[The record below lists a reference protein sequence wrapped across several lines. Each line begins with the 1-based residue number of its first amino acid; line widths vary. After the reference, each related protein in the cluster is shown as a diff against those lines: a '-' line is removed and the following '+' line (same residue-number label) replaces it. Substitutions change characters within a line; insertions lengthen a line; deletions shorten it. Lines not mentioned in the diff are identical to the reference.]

1 MNYGQFGTPGFTA
14 LAETVDSEL
23 FWGGDASRILVL
35 TKPAVVSSAAVD
47 AGATP
52 TTQLRK
58 GLLLGKITATELHK
72 QWDPTATDG
81 SQELDAV
88 LPVELITLDGLGT
101 AKKNLIPA
109 VVVAP
114 LKASSLLI
122 LGAAFVGHIHEF
134 TARRRLHLM
143 GCILDDDVNGFK
155 AGVVQRSS
163 TKITDY
169 TVVAADNGTRFFA
182 DTANA
187 TFTLPAIKAGLS
199 FEFMRVSDHNL
210 VVTSAEGDNIIV
222 GNDLSAD
229 SITYSTASNKIGARI
244 RVSCEYVGATP
255 ALKWIAE
262 IVPAPFSTG
271 AFLTQTL
278 AT

>member
-1 MNYGQFGTPGFTA
+1 MNYGQFGTPGFTV

-35 TKPAVVSSAAVD
+35 TKPGMVSSATVD

-52 TTQLRK
+52 TWQIRK
-58 GLLLGKITATELHK
+58 GMLLGKITASDQHA
-72 QWDPTATDG
+72 QWNPLATDG
-81 SQELDAV
+81 SQELDGV
-88 LPVELITLDGLGT
+88 LQFELITQDGMGA
-101 AKKNLIPA
+101 AKRNAVPI

-114 LKASSLLI
+114 LKASSLI
-122 LGAAFVGHIHEF
+122 VLGSPLVGSIHEY
-134 TARRRLHLM
+134 TARRRLHQM
-143 GCILDDDVNGFK
+143 GCVLDDDVNGYR
-155 AGVVQRSS
+155 AGVVARSS

-187 TFTLPAIKAGLS
+187 NFTLPAIRAGLS

-229 SITYSTASNKIGARI
+229 SITYSTAANKIGARI

-255 ALKWIAE
+255 TLKWLAE
-262 IVPAPFSTG
+262 IVPVPFSTG

>member
-1 MNYGQFGTPGFTA
+1 MSYGPVGTPGFTV

-23 FWGGDASRILVL
+23 FWGGDASRIHVL
-35 TKPAVVSSAAVD
+35 TKPGVVSSATVD

-52 TTQLRK
+52 TWQIRK
-58 GLLLGKITATELHK
+58 GMLLGKITASDQHA
-72 QWDPTATDG
+72 QWNPLATDG
-81 SQELDAV
+81 SQELDGV
-88 LPVELITLDGLGT
+88 LQFELITQDGMGA
-101 AKKNLIPA
+101 AKRNAVPI

-114 LKASSLLI
+114 LKASSLI
-122 LGAAFVGHIHEF
+122 VLGSPLVGSIHEY
-134 TARRRLHLM
+134 TARRRLHQM
-143 GCILDDDVNGFK
+143 GCVLDDDVNGYR
-155 AGVVQRSS
+155 AGVVPRSQ
-163 TKITDY
+163 TRITDY
-169 TVVAADNGTRFFA
+169 TVLATDNGTRFFA

-187 TFTLPAIKAGLS
+187 NFTLPAIRAGLS

-255 ALKWIAE
+255 TLKWIAE
-262 IVPAPFSTG
+262 IVPVPFSTG

>member
-1 MNYGQFGTPGFTA
+1 MNYGQFGTPGFTV

-23 FWGGDASRILVL
+23 FWGGDASRIHVL
-35 TKPAVVSSAAVD
+35 TKPGVVSSATVD

-52 TTQLRK
+52 TWQIRK
-58 GLLLGKITATELHK
+58 GMLLGKITASDQHA
-72 QWDPTATDG
+72 QWNPLATDG
-81 SQELDAV
+81 SQELDGV
-88 LPVELITLDGLGT
+88 LQFELITQDGMGA
-101 AKKNLIPA
+101 AKRNAVPI

-114 LKASSLLI
+114 LKASSLI
-122 LGAAFVGHIHEF
+122 VLGSPLVGSIHEY
-134 TARRRLHLM
+134 TARRRLHQM
-143 GCILDDDVNGFK
+143 GCVLDDDVNGYR
-155 AGVVQRSS
+155 AGVVARSS
-163 TKITDY
+163 IKITDY

-187 TFTLPAIKAGLS
+187 NFTLPAIRAGLS

-255 ALKWIAE
+255 TLKWIAE
-262 IVPAPFSTG
+262 IVPVPFSTG

>member
-1 MNYGQFGTPGFTA
+1 MNYGQFGTPGFTV

-23 FWGGDASRILVL
+23 FWGGDASRIHVL
-35 TKPAVVSSAAVD
+35 TKPGVVSSATVD

-52 TTQLRK
+52 TWQIRK
-58 GLLLGKITATELHK
+58 GMLLGKITASDQHA
-72 QWDPTATDG
+72 QWNPLATDG
-81 SQELDAV
+81 SQELDGV
-88 LPVELITLDGLGT
+88 LQFELITQDGMGA
-101 AKKNLIPA
+101 AKRNAVPI

-114 LKASSLLI
+114 LKASSLI
-122 LGAAFVGHIHEF
+122 VLGSPLVGSIHEY
-134 TARRRLHLM
+134 TARRRLHQI
-143 GCILDDDVNGFK
+143 GCVLDDDVNGYR
-155 AGVVQRSS
+155 AGVVARSS

-187 TFTLPAIKAGLS
+187 NFTLPAIRAGLS

-255 ALKWIAE
+255 TLKWIAE
-262 IVPAPFSTG
+262 IVPVPFSTG

>member
-1 MNYGQFGTPGFTA
+1 MNYGQFGTPGFTV

-23 FWGGDASRILVL
+23 FWGGDASRIHVL
-35 TKPAVVSSAAVD
+35 TKPGVVSSATVD

-52 TTQLRK
+52 TWQIRK
-58 GLLLGKITATELHK
+58 GMLLGKITASDQHA
-72 QWDPTATDG
+72 QWNPLATDG
-81 SQELDAV
+81 SQELDGV
-88 LPVELITLDGLGT
+88 LQFELITQDGMGA
-101 AKKNLIPA
+101 AKRNAVPI

-114 LKASSLLI
+114 LKASSLI
-122 LGAAFVGHIHEF
+122 VLGSPLVGSIHEY
-134 TARRRLHLM
+134 TARRRLHQM
-143 GCILDDDVNGFK
+143 GCVLDDDVNGYR
-155 AGVVQRSS
+155 AGVVARSQ
-163 TKITDY
+163 TRITDY
-169 TVVAADNGTRFFA
+169 TVLATDNGTRFFA

-187 TFTLPAIKAGLS
+187 TFTLPAIRAGLS

-244 RVSCEYVGATP
+244 RVSSEYVGATP
-255 ALKWIAE
+255 ALKWLAE
-262 IVPAPFSTG
+262 IVPVPFSTG